1 MIVLATP
8 VYAFFCTA
16 PMKALLDRA
25 IYAGNKNYG
34 RTKGAAL
41 LNGKRVAS
49 IVTCGYRP
57 DRGADLWEEGLRRWC
72 KHGGRSIWG
81 CSAAGIWGN
90 LCLSWM
96 RKKSLESE
104 TLPRPS
110 TYPSGWRKYEQNDS
124 IDTAAADGG

>member
-57 DRGADLWEEGLRRWC
+57 DRGADLWEEGPAPAGASTGRAEYLGMFCRRDLG
-72 KHGGRSIWG
+72 KSVPFMDEEKESGVRDFAQAIYLSIR
-81 CSAAGIWGN
+81 
-90 LCLSWM
+90 M
-96 RKKSLESE
+96 EE
-104 TLPRPS
+104 V
-110 TYPSGWRKYEQNDS
+110 
-124 IDTAAADGG
+124 

>member
-57 DRGADLWEEGLRRWC
+57 DRGPTSGRRAC
-72 KHGGRSIWG
+72 
-81 CSAAGIWGN
+81 AAGASTGRAEYLGMFCRRDLGKSVPFMDEEKESGVRDFAQAIY
-90 LCLSWM
+90 LSIRM
-96 RKKSLESE
+96 EE
-104 TLPRPS
+104 V
-110 TYPSGWRKYEQNDS
+110 
-124 IDTAAADGG
+124 

>member
-34 RTKGAAL
+34 RTKGAPW

-57 DRGADLWEEGLRRWC
+57 IGGPTSGRRACARWC
-72 KHGGRSIWG
+72 KHGRAEYLGMFCRRDLGKSVPFMDEEKESGVRDFAQAIYLSIR
-81 CSAAGIWGN
+81 
-90 LCLSWM
+90 M
-96 RKKSLESE
+96 EE
-104 TLPRPS
+104 V
-110 TYPSGWRKYEQNDS
+110 
-124 IDTAAADGG
+124 

>member
-57 DRGADLWEEGLRRWC
+57 DRGADLWEEGLRPLVQAREGGVSGDVLPPGSGEIC
-72 KHGGRSIWG
+72 AFHG
-81 CSAAGIWGN
+81 
-90 LCLSWM
+90 
-96 RKKSLESE
+96 
-104 TLPRPS
+104 
-110 TYPSGWRKYEQNDS
+110 
-124 IDTAAADGG
+124 

>member
-57 DRGADLWEEGLRRWC
+57 DRGPTSGRRAC
-72 KHGGRSIWG
+72 AAGASTGRRSIWG
-81 CSAAGIWGN
+81 CSAAGTWGN

-96 RKKSLESE
+96 RKRSLESE